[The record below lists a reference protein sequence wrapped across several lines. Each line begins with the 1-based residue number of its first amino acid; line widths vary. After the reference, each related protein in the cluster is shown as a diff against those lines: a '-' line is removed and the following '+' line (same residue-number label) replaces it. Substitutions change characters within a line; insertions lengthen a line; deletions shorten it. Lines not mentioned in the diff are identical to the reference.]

1 MLLSSTESSHA
12 KPKLAFLGAGTVGTA
27 LARLLTVRGYSVVA
41 VYSRSAR
48 SRDRLAEQVGALP
61 VDHPEAAAMGAELVF
76 ITTSDD
82 AIESVCRSVAE
93 AGGWREGQ
101 GVVHCSGAIPARE
114 VLSAAVDLGA
124 HVGALHPLQTFAHV
138 DAAIAHLPGSYFGL
152 EADEALHPVLTRM
165 ITELDGRV
173 LDLPPGSKTLYHAA
187 AVMACNYAVG
197 LFGVAV
203 RLLRDLGVAPTEAEA
218 ALLPL
223 VEGTVHNLR
232 TAGLPEALTGPLA
245 RGDFHTIA
253 RHLEALQT
261 HDPALADLYRVL
273 GRATLPIALDKG
285 RLDDEQRAAIEELLH
300 SG

>member
-1 MLLSSTESSHA
+1 LLLSSTESSLA
-12 KPKLAFLGAGTVGTA
+12 RPKLAFLGAGIVGTA

-41 VYSRSAR
+41 VYSRSGR

-61 VDHPEAAAMGAELVF
+61 VDHPEAAAVGADLVF

-82 AIESVCRSVAE
+82 AIESICTAVAG

-114 VLSAAVDLGA
+114 ALSAAAELGA

-138 DAAIAHLPGSYFGL
+138 DAAIAHLPGSYFGV
-152 EADEALHPVLTRM
+152 EADEALRPVLTRM
-165 ITELDGRV
+165 IAELDGHV
-173 LDLPPGSKTLYHAA
+173 LNLPPDSKALYHAA
-187 AVMACNYAVG
+187 AVIACNYAVG

-203 RLLRDLGVAPTEAEA
+203 RLLDGLGIASSEAEA

-232 TAGLPEALTGPLA
+232 EAGLPEALTGPLA
-245 RGDFHTIA
+245 RGDLNTIA
-253 RHLEALQT
+253 RHLEALQAR
-261 HDPALADLYRVL
+261 DPGLADLYRLL
-273 GRATLPIALDKG
+273 GRATLPIAVDKG
-285 RLDDEQRAAIEELLH
+285 HLSDEQRAAIEDLL
-300 SG
+300 GNA